1 MASLT
6 PNRVVL
12 TGVRRGFRRDD
23 KLVEVIADI
32 DLRLA
37 EGEFVSLIGP
47 SGSGKTTLIN
57 LLAGLDRPDAGAIT
71 VDGIDPYGRS
81 VAALMPQRDALMP
94 WRRAVANAALGLEVG
109 GLSPS
114 ESRAK
119 VMAEWD
125 RYGLTGFENAYPSE
139 LSGGMRQRVALL
151 RTLVQQR
158 PLVLLDEPFAGLDA
172 LTRGELIEWFDQLR
186 RTRGDT
192 VLLVTHDV
200 TEAVRLSDRIVVLS
214 PRPARVVAE
223 FDGVRVGG
231 VDGDEHVDVETARV
245 SLAAQV
251 LAALRQAST

>member
-1 MASLT
+1 VASLT
-6 PNRVVL
+6 SNRVVL
-12 TGVRRGFRRDD
+12 TGVHRGFRRGDEQ
-23 KLVEVIADI
+23 LEVVSNL
-32 DLRLA
+32 DLHLDA
-37 EGEFVSLIGP
+37 GEFVSLIGP

-57 LLAGLDRPDAGAIT
+57 LIAGLDRPDAGTIT
-71 VDGIDPYGRS
+71 VEGVDPYGRS

-109 GLSPS
+109 GLSTS
-114 ESRAK
+114 ESRAR

-172 LTRGELIEWFDQLR
+172 LTRGELIEWFDELR
-186 RTRGDT
+186 RARGDT

-214 PRPARVVAE
+214 PRPARVLAE
-223 FDGVRVGG
+223 FDGVPT
-231 VDGDEHVDVETARV
+231 DAADADVEGARM
-245 SLAAQV
+245 SLAARV
-251 LAALRQAST
+251 LEALRQALP